1 MNISPVNIS
10 PVNISNDISSDFVR
24 REARASEVE
33 HRSAMKSMREMV
45 ARLFG
50 ESHES
55 GMAKADFAT
64 GGLNRRRFIQIGG
77 VTIATA
83 AVFAAC
89 GTDDTRQAAGG
100 EEDDAKDKSEPS
112 QNDIK
117 ILRTASSLEILAV
130 EVYTRA
136 MDTGLVRTAAVI
148 DAAKLFQGHHK
159 EHADLFEGATKKL
172 GGEPMEDPNPV
183 LLQSMEE
190 PLKALK
196 DENGVIELA
205 LMLEQAAAATYQSST
220 GQFKDL
226 SLNTA
231 VMSVGGVEARH
242 VAVLSSVLGQP
253 GAPKAFQTNDGA
265 IAAGTGV

>member
-1 MNISPVNIS
+1 MNIS

-33 HRSAMKSMREMV
+33 HRSAMKSMREIV

-50 ESHES
+50 DSNEC
-55 GMAKADFAT
+55 GLAKADFAT

-77 VTIATA
+77 VTVATA

-100 EEDDAKDKSEPS
+100 ENDDTKDKKEPPS

-136 MDTGLVRTAAVI
+136 MDTGLVKTAAVI

-159 EHADLFEGATKKL
+159 EHADLFKGATKKL

-183 LLQSMEE
+183 LLQSLEE

-205 LMLEQAAAATYQSST
+205 LMLEQSAAATYQKSA
-220 GQFKDL
+220 GQFEDL

-242 VAVLSSVLGQP
+242 VAVLLSVLGQP
-253 GAPKAFQTNDGA
+253 GAPKAFHTTDGA
-265 IAAGTGV
+265 IPAGTGV